1 MTDDAPKLTKSEEGN
16 PVFARTVFNPDYD
29 ERRAANLAFQD
40 CALLEA
46 YYVTQNQKLL
56 GRSRILE
63 FGCELTGGSYW
74 LADVGPLSVTDITLK
89 ELITS
94 AERLKRITP
103 PANVV
108 ELHFLRHGKDIEVM
122 APCDL
127 LYSTLSAK
135 RTPLMVLTHIISLLL
150 AKVTIG
156 GVALLH
162 VPTQHRN
169 CSLMV
174 EGTLELDD
182 LCIIP
187 QWKMSEILNQLGFEM
202 VLIQE
207 NKCFR
212 TSDIVY
218 HTLLAQKIYG

>member
-1 MTDDAPKLTKSEEGN
+1 MTDNAPKWTKSEEVD
-16 PVFARTVFNPDYD
+16 PEFARTVFNPDYD

-46 YYVTQNQKLL
+46 YYATQNQKLP

-63 FGCELTGGSYW
+63 FGCELTRGSYW
-74 LADVGPLSVTDITLK
+74 LADAGPLSVTDIILE
-89 ELITS
+89 ELIAS
-94 AERLKRITP
+94 AEHLKRRTP

-108 ELHFLRHGKDIEVM
+108 ELRFLRHGKDIEVV

-127 LYSTLSAK
+127 LYSALSAK
-135 RTPLMVLTHIISLLL
+135 RTPPTVLTHILSLLL

-162 VPTQHRN
+162 APTQHRH
-169 CSLMV
+169 CHLMV
-174 EGTLELDD
+174 EGTLEFDD
-182 LCIIP
+182 LHIIP
-187 QWKMSEILNQLGFEM
+187 QWKLSELLEQLGFEII
-202 VLIQE
+202 LIQE
-207 NKCFR
+207 DTCFR

-218 HTLLAQKIYG
+218 HTLLAQRLA